1 MQELTYGSA
10 DGIPGRQA
18 QGWGVLR
25 RVGDLDPAIE
35 KSLLEGVSV
44 FLPTTMSKFPSAAD
58 LARRPVRLRYAVGR
72 DEAVGLWWRSIEAGL
87 DHTQRPGNVFTHAVA
102 SQVPAD
108 TRPSDFALSPQW
120 LSPFG
125 ADQVRDATPSGDF
138 TLPTDPAAHGIAAV
152 LRWLHCS
159 RGVAVPAVSWLV
171 DTAIQALMARTPV
184 VLRGVSSEDAWGWIA
199 LISWLLPSS
208 VGTRIGFSTG
218 EEPASLGKALE
229 LGALLAA
236 VPGADPL
243 PPQRDRVCELD
254 PRWQVDAEAALTSGS
269 WALPNGTH
277 FPVTAWATVGRD
289 FIWLDPASAH
299 TTLRR
304 RDELYDPLLAA
315 GLPYADAAP
324 LAVRLG
330 LLATPG
336 AVIMGRSEMLV
347 AALDQNVLPVEL
359 RSHPQIAPLV
369 AEAGPALPQ
378 ALLDPGSSTNV
389 AATPREFDVLAAAT
403 TVDLA
408 PAVFSADEASVVEPR
423 PRFATTDWTSEIE
436 VMLVKNTPDLH
447 GQADLLDELPYPG
460 PASMLPAATMVAR
473 HCSLDAIGEP
483 RRWVPL
489 LLTLPPLGRLAL
501 LHCISQAAPTALPDE
516 DVARLMAALAHDPQL
531 DRYLSPLLLL
541 LLRAEAAGGDA
552 LLPWGQRPAWHR
564 DLGDFVA
571 GLDPDE
577 AAFLALP
584 FLELVVQCDP
594 PNASLRRAG
603 RDQVERWAAEP
614 QAAGLWSLPC
624 ADGRPLARVVAD
636 NWA

>member
-10 DGIPGRQA
+10 DGISGRQA

-25 RVGDLDPAIE
+25 RAGDLDPAVE
-35 KSLLEGVSV
+35 ESLLQGVSV
-44 FLPTTMSKFPSAAD
+44 SLPTTMPKFPSAAD

-72 DEAVGLWWRSIEAGL
+72 DQAVGLWWRSVEAGL

-102 SQVPAD
+102 SPVPAD
-108 TRPSDFALSPQW
+108 TRPADFALSPQW

-138 TLPTDPAAHGIAAV
+138 TLPSDPAAHGIAAV
-152 LRWLHCS
+152 LRWLHSS
-159 RGVAVPAVSWLV
+159 RGVAVPAVSWLL

-184 VLRGVSSEDAWGWIA
+184 VLLGVSSEDAWGWIA
-199 LISWLLPSS
+199 LITWLLPSS

-218 EEPASLGKALE
+218 EDPASLGKALE

-243 PPQRDRVCELD
+243 PPRRDRVCELD
-254 PRWQVDAEAALTSGS
+254 PQWQVDAEAALTSGS
-269 WALPNGTH
+269 WALPNGTRV
-277 FPVTAWATVGRD
+277 PVTAWATVGRD

-299 TTLRR
+299 TTLRH

-315 GLPYADAAP
+315 GRPYADAAP

-336 AVIMGRSEMLV
+336 AVIMGRSKMLV
-347 AALDQNVLPVEL
+347 AALAHLPVEL

-369 AEAGPALPQ
+369 AEAGPALRQ
-378 ALLDPGSSTNV
+378 APLDPGPSADADTTQWES
-389 AATPREFDVLAAAT
+389 DVRAAAA

-408 PAVFSADEASVVEPR
+408 PAVSSADEASVVEPR
-423 PRFATTDWTSEIE
+423 PRDARTDWTSEIE

-447 GQADLLDELPYPG
+447 GQADLLDELPYPS

-473 HCSLDAIGEP
+473 YCTLDAIGEP

-489 LLTLPPLGRLAL
+489 FLTLPPPGRLAL

-516 DVARLMAALAHDPQL
+516 DVARLMAALTQDPQL
-531 DRYLSPLLLL
+531 DRYLSSLLLL

-552 LLPWGQRPAWHR
+552 LLPWGERPAWHR

-577 AAFLALP
+577 AAYLALP
-584 FLELVVQCDP
+584 FLELIAQCDP
-594 PNASLRRAG
+594 ATGPLRRAG
-603 RDQVERWAAEP
+603 RDQVDRWAAEP
-614 QAAGLWSLPC
+614 RATGLWSLPC
-624 ADGRPLARVVAD
+624 ADGRPLARVVAHS
-636 NWA
+636 WARA